1 MPKRIILV
9 VLSIFLLAGCS
20 VIQFPK
26 EEKYDGPTGKLVLNI
41 GKQITSREI
50 MEETTHVKINID
62 GGRTGISRYIRLDK
76 ALAEFPVS
84 ITLPIGSYTIK
95 VIAYKK
101 DTEPNTGVA
110 LTYDKV
116 TTTIVENQTTQ
127 AKLTLKRI
135 SGYSITQPTDYLDVS
150 REYETK
156 VVISSCNMYN
166 DIGMSMSS
174 SIILYRDSKWKND
187 TYLPSN
193 SNLISYNTYYNKAT
207 IRSHED
213 YGKTICY
220 QARISLGNYGTGT
233 NLYFYIPS
241 LTYGESLC
249 ELKTVP
255 TGDIDIVI
263 N

>member
-135 SGYSITQPTDYLDVS
+135 SGYSITQPTDYLRFVLS
-150 REYETK
+150 RNVK
-156 VVISSCNMYN
+156 VI
-166 DIGMSMSS
+166 
-174 SIILYRDSKWKND
+174 RDRKS
-187 TYLPSN
+187 
-193 SNLISYNTYYNKAT
+193 
-207 IRSHED
+207 
-213 YGKTICY
+213 
-220 QARISLGNYGTGT
+220 
-233 NLYFYIPS
+233 
-241 LTYGESLC
+241 
-249 ELKTVP
+249 V
-255 TGDIDIVI
+255 V
-263 N
+263 